1 MCVPFKP
8 CRVALGD
15 YLHHSLSSRTVL
27 RKTTNLSIQDLWP
40 ACAAVYDGGCLKKG
54 RAGSTVVDLSEP
66 GRFHISRDGVAV
78 DDVRRTL
85 AQHGLIAQ

>member
-1 MCVPFKP
+1 M
-8 CRVALGD
+8 
-15 YLHHSLSSRTVL
+15 
-27 RKTTNLSIQDLWP
+27 QDLWP
-40 ACAAVYDGGCLKKG
+40 ACAAVFDGGCLKKG

-85 AQHGLIAQ
+85 AQHGLVAQ